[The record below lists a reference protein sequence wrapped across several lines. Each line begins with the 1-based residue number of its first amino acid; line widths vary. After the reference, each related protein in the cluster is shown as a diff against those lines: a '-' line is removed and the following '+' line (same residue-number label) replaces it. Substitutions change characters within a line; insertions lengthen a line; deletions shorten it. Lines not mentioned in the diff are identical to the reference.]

1 MIDARFIDP
10 SFIEEVLVPPD
21 VLQARIAELGA
32 EISRDYAGKDL
43 MLLAVLKGSVLFLSD
58 LMRSITVPHSIDFMA
73 TSSYGNALESSGVV
87 RILKDLDASIQG
99 LDVLIVEDI
108 IDTGHTLDYL
118 VRILRARMPRSLE
131 ICTLLNKPSRREV
144 PVPVKYIG
152 FDIPDRFVLGYG
164 LDFSEKYRNLPY
176 VAVLSPEH
184 YPR

>member
-1 MIDARFIDP
+1 MIDSRFIDP

-21 VLQARIAELGA
+21 VLQARIAEMGA
-32 EISRDYAGKDL
+32 AISRDYAGQNL
-43 MLLAVLKGSVLFLSD
+43 LLLAVLKGSVVFLSD
-58 LMRSITVPHSIDFMA
+58 LMRNITLPHTIDFMA
-73 TSSYGNALESSGVV
+73 TSSYGNALESSGAV

-118 VRILRARMPRSLE
+118 VRMLRARMPRSLE

-144 PVPVKYIG
+144 PVPVKYVG

-164 LDFSEKYRNLPY
+164 LDFMEQYRNLPY
-176 VAVLSPEH
+176 VAVLAPEH